1 MKRKIVVSA
10 MSAIV
15 AGLASAVNVNSMP
28 DIGSDSE
35 RIAAA
40 LKAGAGDR
48 IILEKR
54 VSKNDPDRNWWLI
67 DEAILL
73 PSDTTLI
80 IRDTKIKLS
89 DKCRDNFIRSANCGL
104 GVADIKPAKN
114 IRIIGEGNVL
124 LEGADRPRST
134 GDAEKTIRRVCAHR
148 WDEWNKYAYWLPESE
163 RKNHKVTFWDIHNNS
178 YGTDWNK
185 QGESDHGDWRNI
197 GILFAKV
204 DNFEI
209 KGLKMKDTHG
219 WALSMEAC
227 THGRIADIDFNMVM
241 ERFIDGVWQNIE
253 NQDGIDIRNGCH
265 FITIENI
272 TGVTGDD
279 VIALTAIAPPDGV
292 PKKFRPSGSLY
303 TTHVMHND
311 FTKRDPNISHVIIRN
326 VRAYSRLCALI
337 RLLPAGTMISN
348 VIISDVIDTL
358 PPHSVDPH
366 NHWGPV
372 LLLGDGGHY
381 GKNKEKSIRYL
392 SVNNIIGAER
402 TKYVAQIS
410 GYVSDA
416 CFSNIINQN
425 PECKA
430 FYIKGKEHLTNSQ
443 IVNVVEAK
451 GEAK

>member
-1 MKRKIVVSA
+1 
-10 MSAIV
+10 
-15 AGLASAVNVNSMP
+15 
-28 DIGSDSE
+28 
-35 RIAAA
+35 
-40 LKAGAGDR
+40 
-48 IILEKR
+48 
-54 VSKNDPDRNWWLI
+54 
-67 DEAILL
+67 
-73 PSDTTLI
+73 
-80 IRDTKIKLS
+80 
-89 DKCRDNFIRSANCGL
+89 
-104 GVADIKPAKN
+104 
-114 IRIIGEGNVL
+114 
-124 LEGADRPRST
+124 
-134 GDAEKTIRRVCAHR
+134 
-148 WDEWNKYAYWLPESE
+148 
-163 RKNHKVTFWDIHNNS
+163 
-178 YGTDWNK
+178 
-185 QGESDHGDWRNI
+185 
-197 GILFAKV
+197 
-204 DNFEI
+204 
-209 KGLKMKDTHG
+209 
-219 WALSMEAC
+219 
-227 THGRIADIDFNMVM
+227 MVM

-311 FTKRDPNISHVIIRN
+311 FTKRDPNISHIIIRN

-410 GYVSDA
+410 GYVIDS